1 MKRFTGYVL
10 ALVAVLLIT
19 AVAFEA
25 PQALNA
31 QGKGGGAGVKGVLC
45 EHIQSV
51 AGNPTAAA
59 IALCGD
65 LLFKTVFVWST
76 THSGNLKTAG
86 GGATGLEGADN
97 IASPPTNPTAL
108 CGDLLFKT
116 VFVWSTTHSG
126 NLKTAGGGA
135 TGLEGADN
143 ICNDLAQA
151 ANLPGTFT
159 AWLSDSTADAKDRVT
174 QSVVP
179 YNRTDGVRVADNF
192 ADLTD
197 CGNPDCLQAPIDRNE
212 FGVQP
217 GLKFAFTGTGPTG
230 DKLGPFC
237 SDWEAG
243 GAATGRLGNEQATN
257 ATWTTINSQQCVNG
271 RRGFCFQ
278 D

>member
-59 IALCGD
+59 I
-65 LLFKTVFVWST
+65 
-76 THSGNLKTAG
+76 
-86 GGATGLEGADN
+86 
-97 IASPPTNPTAL
+97 AL

-237 SDWEAG
+237 SEVGYPLDSG
-243 GAATGRLGNEQATN
+243 
-257 ATWTTINSQQCVNG
+257 
-271 RRGFCFQ
+271 
-278 D
+278 DPKM